1 MTNLHLCR
9 LNIHATSDR
18 SAVYYYFAIWQQ
30 MEDLMIGSHSDF
42 GVSRLA
48 SVGSKD
54 IHYQHKRFPSNKDN
68 SWRFFF

>member
-1 MTNLHLCR
+1 
-9 LNIHATSDR
+9 
-18 SAVYYYFAIWQQ
+18 

-68 SWRFFF
+68 SWRFFFLNSNMRIIQQK